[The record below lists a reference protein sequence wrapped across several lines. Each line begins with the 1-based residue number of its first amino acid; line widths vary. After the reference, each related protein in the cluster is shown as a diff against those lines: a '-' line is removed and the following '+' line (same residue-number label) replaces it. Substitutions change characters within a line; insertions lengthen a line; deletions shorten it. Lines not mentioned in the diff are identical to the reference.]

1 MSQQVQRIS
10 QFKSNV
16 IDKSSLA
23 RSNIFEVTLNY
34 PALVGTA
41 AGGSSGHKNG
51 GKIDLPKVKD
61 ASKFLVRAAQLPAS
75 NIGVVEVPFRG
86 RMLKI
91 AGDRTYE
98 PWTITVMNDEGMK
111 IRSAMEVWISLM
123 QRNNENFSQ
132 LGSDGT
138 TDDTY
143 ADMTVEHLSRMPD
156 KTKAGGV
163 VKTLRTYTFK
173 HCYPTSISS
182 IELDSGSNDAIQ
194 EFTVEFQVAYWN
206 AS

>member
-1 MSQQVQRIS
+1 MSTQAQRIS

-23 RSNIFEVTLNY
+23 RSNIFEVSLDY

-41 AGGSSGHKNG
+41 TKDLNG
-51 GKIDLPKVKD
+51 AKIDLTSTKE
-61 ASKFLVRAAQLPAS
+61 ATKFLVRAAQLPAS

-111 IRSAMEVWISLM
+111 IRSAMEVWIGLM
-123 QRNNENFSQ
+123 QRNDENYSQ
-132 LGSDGT
+132 LGTNGT

-143 ADMTVEHLSRMPD
+143 KDMKVEHLSRMPD
-156 KTKAGGV
+156 SSKGGGQ

-194 EFTVEFQVAYWN
+194 EFTVEFQVAYWE

>member
-1 MSQQVQRIS
+1 MAHAQKIS

-16 IDKSSLA
+16 IDTSSLA
-23 RSNIFEVTLNY
+23 RSNIFEVTLDY

-41 AGGSSGHKNG
+41 AADLNGSKPADMT
-51 GKIDLPKVKD
+51 KLKEK
-61 ASKFLVRAAQLPAS
+61 SKFLVRAAQLPAS
-75 NIGVVEVPFRG
+75 NVGVVEVPFRG

-98 PWTITVMNDEGMK
+98 PWTITVMNDNDMS
-111 IRSAMEVWISLM
+111 IRNSMEIWIGLM
-123 QRNNENFSQ
+123 QRNDENYSQ
-132 LGSDGT
+132 LGSNGT

-143 ADMTVEHLSRMPD
+143 KDMKVEHLSRMPD
-156 KTKAGGV
+156 SSKGGGQ

-194 EFTVEFQVAYWN
+194 EFTVEFQVAYWE

>member
-1 MSQQVQRIS
+1 MSQVQKIS

-23 RSNIFEVTLNY
+23 RSNIFEVSLDY

-41 AGGSSGHKNG
+41 SKDLNG
-51 GKIDLPKVKD
+51 PKVDLTKTKE
-61 ASKFLVRAAQLPAS
+61 ATKFLVRAAQLPAS

-111 IRSAMEVWISLM
+111 IRSAMEVWIGLM
-123 QRNNENFSQ
+123 QRNNENYSQ
-132 LGSDGT
+132 LGSNGT
-138 TDDTY
+138 SDNTY
-143 ADMTVEHLSRMPD
+143 ADMKVEHLSRMPD
-156 KTKAGGV
+156 NTGATSGGTT
-163 VKTLRTYTFK
+163 KTLRTYTFK

-194 EFTVEFQVAYWN
+194 EFTVEFQVAYWE

>member
-1 MSQQVQRIS
+1 MSQVQKIS

-23 RSNIFEVTLNY
+23 RSNIFEVSLDY
-34 PALVGTA
+34 PAAVGTA
-41 AGGSSGHKNG
+41 SKDLNG
-51 GKIDLPKVKD
+51 PKIDLTKTKE
-61 ASKFLVRAAQLPAS
+61 ATKFLVRAAQLPAS

-111 IRSAMEVWISLM
+111 IRSAMEVWIGLM

-132 LGSDGT
+132 LGSNGT
-138 TDDTY
+138 SDNTY
-143 ADMTVEHLSRMPD
+143 ADMKVEHLSRMPD
-156 KTKAGGV
+156 NTGATSGGTT
-163 VKTLRTYTFK
+163 KTLRTYKFK

-194 EFTVEFQVAYWN
+194 EFTVEFQVAYWE